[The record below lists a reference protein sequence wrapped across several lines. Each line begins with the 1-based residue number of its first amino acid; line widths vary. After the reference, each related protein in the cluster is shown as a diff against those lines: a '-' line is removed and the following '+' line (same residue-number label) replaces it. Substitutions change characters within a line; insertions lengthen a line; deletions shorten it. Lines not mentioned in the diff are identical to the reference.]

1 MLLLVDDARDGEKE
15 LPDLSA
21 EALVA
26 FAIPLDSLRRQMS
39 GCRMM
44 TSPSRTSIS
53 SQILDASSAADL
65 RFSPTTGMKP
75 RVLERISSTCRD

>member
-1 MLLLVDDARDGEKE
+1 MLLLVDDARDGEEE

-21 EALVA
+21 KALVA
-26 FAIPLDSLRRQMS
+26 FAILLNSLRRRMS
-39 GCRMM
+39 RSRMI
-44 TSPSRTSIS
+44 TSSSRTSIS
-53 SQILDASSAADL
+53 SQILEASSAADL